1 MTTKYT
7 KGRLYRLKIYDLQPD
22 PNQARK
28 FMDPI
33 ALNELADSIRKHGVL
48 TPIQFRQTEEL
59 ALVIVSGHRR
69 VKASDKAGLTEISGT
84 FTAGDTRLQGFVE
97 NLQREGLRP
106 IDEAEE
112 MAALMEEYKLN
123 QSQLAESL
131 GKGQSSVS
139 ETMTLNRLPVDIRDA
154 CRTNPNIPKTELLKI
169 AKVKDESGMR
179 RKFETYMAAAAKIGQ
194 PAVRK
199 PKLSA
204 QRTLITKTDELGGEF
219 VSVPWREW
227 SEDDQNDLANALK
240 GIRDRANDLLADMN
254 RPLEGEEEETERPP
268 SKELA

>member
-7 KGRLYRLKIYDLQPD
+7 KGRLYRLKISDLQPD

-154 CRTNPNIPKTELLKI
+154 CRTNPNIPKAELLKI

-179 RKFETYMAAAAKIGQ
+179 RKFQIYMAGAAKVGQ
-194 PAVRK
+194 PVARK
-199 PKLSA
+199 PMLSA
-204 QRTLITKTDELGGEF
+204 ERTLITKTDMLTGELS
-219 VSVPWREW
+219 SVPWREW
-227 SEDDQNDLANALK
+227 SEDDQNDLANAIL
-240 GIRDRANDLLADMN
+240 GIRRQTGALLADMN
-254 RPLEGEEEETERPP
+254 QMPAGEEEPERPP
-268 SKELA
+268 SNELA